1 MKTHFSKSFLKDI
14 QKINDSGLKKRI
26 KEVIIN
32 LEACSDIYEMKDIK
46 KLKGYPNAFQVR
58 IQDFRLGLF
67 VFDGEITVKRFVKRN
82 DIFKVFP

>member
-14 QKINDSGLKKRI
+14 QKIKDFGLKKRI

-46 KLKGYPNAFQVR
+46 KLKGYPNAYRVR

-67 VFDGEITVKRFVKRN
+67 VFDGEITVKRSVKRN